1 MLPFFQGELASSS
14 HPLARLRLQVS
25 LECGSRQALE
35 FPRWRGFL
43 LWLFFPTRHFT
54 QYRHVISLAWL
65 LTLLIKKKHLEIKGG
80 THSQG

>member
-14 HPLARLRLQVS
+14 HPLAHLRLQVS

-43 LWLFFPTRHFT
+43 LWLVFPTRHFT

-65 LTLLIKKKHLEIKGG
+65 LTLLVKKKQLEIRGEAP
-80 THSQG
+80 SQG